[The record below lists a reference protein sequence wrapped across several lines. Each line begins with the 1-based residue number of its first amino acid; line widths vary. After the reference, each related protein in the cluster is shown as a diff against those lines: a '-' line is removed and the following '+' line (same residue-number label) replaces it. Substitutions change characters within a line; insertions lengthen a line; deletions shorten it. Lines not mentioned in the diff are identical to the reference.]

1 MSQESSQNLD
11 EIVVRKI
18 YERQM
23 YAILA
28 SAAPTLLVAGG
39 GMGKTLVL
47 QGVREQNHGIYIPG
61 RDFERALSDIES
73 TLKKMKMKD
82 GKLPTVLV
90 DDLDY
95 LLDMERNDRA
105 NEALHKVEAL
115 FSEMKGRQE
124 QLIVAS
130 GRPASRFLRSFSYQ
144 LWSDIE
150 ERFQRVVLFP
160 WSVGWSGIL
169 DSSLLSEFPQR
180 GEEYAPAVKETTGGH
195 PALVAAAFLSLQ
207 ETEAAG
213 RVQAGIDWSAY
224 LSSILGRAS
233 LSPIEKAL
241 HRLQRSTH
249 PTDQEALD
257 YLKVLANR
265 QGDLGKLPS
274 PQAVRTLE
282 ISGLAYSDPLTGQG
296 TVPGTIIQR
305 YLEGEL
311 VAQPEIP
318 VTVISRGDEEGVLV
332 VGNSP
337 VFEIPLSKG
346 PWRLVET
353 LFNARGETVAI
364 DELQKRLELDSPKPL
379 YSIIQRLDQKAKEAR
394 LDRLIEN
401 VRGQGYR
408 LSRVLR
414 WNS

>member
-1 MSQESSQNLD
+1 VNQNALLNLGQ
-11 EIVVRKI
+11 IVVRMI

-23 YAILA
+23 YAILENT
-28 SAAPTLLVAGG
+28 APTLLVAGR
-39 GMGKTLVL
+39 GMGKTSVL
-47 QGVREQNHGIYIPG
+47 QGVAEQNQGLYVAG
-61 RDFERALSDIES
+61 REVDKALSDFDAA
-73 TLKKMKMKD
+73 LKKMKKED
-82 GKLPTVLV
+82 LPLVLV

-95 LLDMERNDRA
+95 LLDEERNSRS
-105 NEALHKVEAL
+105 VEAL
-115 FSEMKGRQE
+115 RMIEALLSEMKRTHG

-130 GRPASRFLRSFSYQ
+130 TSPASRFLRTFACQ
-144 LWSDIE
+144 FWSNIE
-150 ERFQRVVLFP
+150 DRFQRVVLFP
-160 WSVGWSGIL
+160 WSMGWRET
-169 DSSLLSEFPQR
+169 LLSAMLWKFPER
-180 GEEYAPAVKETTGGH
+180 GEEYAPAVEVTTGGH
-195 PALVAAAFLSLQ
+195 PALASAAFVSLQ

-213 RVQAGIDWSAY
+213 RVQADIDWSAY

-241 HRLQRSTH
+241 TRLQRSTH

-257 YLKVLANR
+257 YLKALVIR
-265 QGDLGKLPS
+265 PDDQEKLPS
-274 PQAVRTLE
+274 PQAIRTLE
-282 ISGLAYSDPLTGQG
+282 ISGLAYSDPLTGRG
-296 TVPGTIIQR
+296 IVPGTIIQR

-318 VTVISRGDEEGVLV
+318 VTVISRGNDEGVLV
-332 VGNSP
+332 VGDSP

-346 PWRLVET
+346 PWRLVES

-408 LSRVLR
+408 LNRALR
-414 WNS
+414 WKA